1 MEACCG
7 MHHMGRALARRGHA
21 ILLISLEYVRRF
33 LTAHQNDDRDAEFT
47 EAARAEASTRLLL
60 TILGTERSIQ
70 ARWWSQS
77 AIDLIPENWIAW
89 S

>member
-1 MEACCG
+1 

-77 AIDLIPENWIAW
+77 AIDVLP
-89 S
+89 